1 MFAGE
6 ADLCS
11 CSVALRGMDRVPFS
25 TLFGLVPVASFVHGE
40 CDVFGV
46 QNSVLARRDANK
58 VVDVVVGCVVVFVV
72 NVTAVCDGAV
82 SGDPDRDVQ

>member
-6 ADLCS
+6 ANLCS
-11 CSVALRGMDRVPFS
+11 FSVALRGMDRVPLS
-25 TLFGLVPVASFVHGE
+25 ALFGLVPVASFIPGE
-40 CDVFGV
+40 YDVFGV
-46 QNSVLARRDANK
+46 QNSVLARSDAKK

-82 SGDPDRDVQ
+82 NGDPDRDVQ